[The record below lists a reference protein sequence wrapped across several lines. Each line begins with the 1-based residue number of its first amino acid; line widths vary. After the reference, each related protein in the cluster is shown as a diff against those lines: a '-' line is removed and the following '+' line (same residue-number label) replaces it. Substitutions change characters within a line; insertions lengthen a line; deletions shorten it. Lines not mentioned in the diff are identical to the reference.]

1 MNGPMRRR
9 REKDGEKC
17 LLIYINDLDRG
28 DDLSYPSQLRKVMI
42 SVHLSVCLF
51 PLRCFLSLSIY
62 LSLSLYLIIAYISPR
77 SI

>member
-28 DDLSYPSQLRKVMI
+28 DDLLYPSQLRKVMI

-51 PLRCFLSLSIY
+51 PLRCFLSLYLS